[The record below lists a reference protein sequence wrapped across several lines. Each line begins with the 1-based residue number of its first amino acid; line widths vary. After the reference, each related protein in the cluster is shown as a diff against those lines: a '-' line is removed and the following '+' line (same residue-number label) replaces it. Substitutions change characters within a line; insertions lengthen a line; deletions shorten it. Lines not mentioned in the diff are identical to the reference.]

1 MSNNGS
7 NKIMSLKGQKEKR
20 TCPAKRGRLVTLCK
34 QVWTQ
39 TSSLR
44 LKEAAVEPW
53 CVPLSVLLNVLL
65 LFKFQSFTDF
75 LRDRRTLLYSRDSA
89 LSAMDFPLF
98 PRGLSLRPV
107 LYFTGFTTAAVA
119 GCAFLHRRHK
129 SKRSAAVVLKADHLE
144 DLQELAVTL
153 PVADQSYE
161 DLIAPDAQ
169 GPSSRLWIIP
179 RLTLKQVEVTM
190 QHKSVYRGL
199 ESEHWWVLTNDFYHL
214 FPEDSQLP
222 PMHFATVK
230 AVAYIKCVGRQISVL
245 TANLSTES
253 TITSVTRSQFL
264 QMKVSKTYR
273 GVTTEDGCFRSSE
286 SSSTHILE
294 TPVVPQ
300 LAPRPL
306 GPPPG
311 FH

>member
-1 MSNNGS
+1 M
-7 NKIMSLKGQKEKR
+7 
-20 TCPAKRGRLVTLCK
+20 
-34 QVWTQ
+34 
-39 TSSLR
+39 
-44 LKEAAVEPW
+44 
-53 CVPLSVLLNVLL
+53 L

-75 LRDRRTLLYSRDSA
+75 LRDRRTLLYSRNSA
-89 LSAMDFPLF
+89 ISTMDFPFF

-107 LYFTGFTTAAVA
+107 LYFTGFTTAAVTA
-119 GCAFLHRRHK
+119 CVFLQRRLK
-129 SKRSAAVVLKADHLE
+129 SKRSAETDHLE
-144 DLQELAVTL
+144 ELQELAVNF
-153 PVADQSYE
+153 PVADNSYE

-179 RLTLKQVEVTM
+179 RLTLKKSCGYVLRVHRMQATTISQSFSNGEKQVEVTM

-222 PMHFATVK
+222 PMYFATVK
-230 AVAYIKCVGRQISVL
+230 AVAYIKCAGHQISVL

-253 TITSVTRSQFL
+253 NITSVTCSQFL
-264 QMKVSKTYR
+264 QTKVSKTYR
-273 GVTTEDGCFRSSE
+273 GVTIEDGCFRSSE

-300 LAPRPL
+300 LASRPL

>member
-1 MSNNGS
+1 
-7 NKIMSLKGQKEKR
+7 MSLKGQKEKR

-53 CVPLSVLLNVLL
+53 
-65 LFKFQSFTDF
+65 
-75 LRDRRTLLYSRDSA
+75 
-89 LSAMDFPLF
+89 
-98 PRGLSLRPV
+98 
-107 LYFTGFTTAAVA
+107 
-119 GCAFLHRRHK
+119 RHK
-129 SKRSAAVVLKADHLE
+129 SKRSAAVALKADHLE

-179 RLTLKQVEVTM
+179 RLTLKESCGYVLRVHRMQATTISRSFSNGEKQVEVTM

-264 QMKVSKTYR
+264 QTKVSKTYR

>member
-1 MSNNGS
+1 M
-7 NKIMSLKGQKEKR
+7 M
-20 TCPAKRGRLVTLCK
+20 
-34 QVWTQ
+34 
-39 TSSLR
+39 
-44 LKEAAVEPW
+44 
-53 CVPLSVLLNVLL
+53 
-65 LFKFQSFTDF
+65 
-75 LRDRRTLLYSRDSA
+75 DS
-89 LSAMDFPLF
+89 PLF

-107 LYFTGFTTAAVA
+107 LYFTGFTTAAVTA
-119 GCAFLHRRHK
+119 CAFLHRRLK
-129 SKRSAAVVLKADHLE
+129 SKRSAEVVLE
-144 DLQELAVTL
+144 ELQELDVTL
-153 PVADQSYE
+153 PVADKSYE
-161 DLIAPDAQ
+161 DLPAPDAQ

-179 RLTLKQVEVTM
+179 RLTLKESCGYVQRVHRMQATTITQSFSNGEKQVEVTM

-222 PMHFATVK
+222 PMFFATVK
-230 AVAYIKCVGRQISVL
+230 AVTYIKCVGHQISVL

-253 TITSVTRSQFL
+253 SITSVTHSQFL
-264 QMKVSKTYR
+264 QTKVSKTYR
-273 GVTTEDGCFRSSE
+273 GVAIEDGCFRSSE

-300 LAPRPL
+300 LPSRPL

>member
-179 RLTLKQVEVTM
+179 RLTLK
-190 QHKSVYRGL
+190 
-199 ESEHWWVLTNDFYHL
+199 
-214 FPEDSQLP
+214 DSQLP

-264 QMKVSKTYR
+264 QTKVSKTYR